1 MIDVHYT
8 INLKIELIRCLEAKE
23 IMKGRTNITNRMRSN
38 WAYHVNM
45 MLHPKSSNNQI
56 KIKYH
61 E

>member
-38 WAYHVNM
+38 WAM